1 MLSKLLQDLFWQ
13 HQATLFLPFQRGFLM
28 LQKLLHYSTHICY
41 LKPFYT
47 NLFWSP
53 GIQLAITYLPSYIVV
68 IGLQFFK
75 NLFEYIH
82 KTFSYN
88 TIFYT
93 YSHLLNFFPEYDSL
107 LKVSKTTW
115 RIGLLSTASR
125 VTAVLHW
132 VEKLAPSKK
141 FFCIHYQGFDWICRW
156 NILLE
161 IFWYFCSFSYA
172 ICTCIVY
179 RHKCIFWKIAFY
191 IHSVTT
197 YLCNCWIRISMSQRG
212 INFNWNDL

>member
-28 LQKLLHYSTHICY
+28 LQKLLYYSTHICY
-41 LKPFYT
+41 LMPFYT

-53 GIQLAITYLPSYIVV
+53 FGSNWQLPTFILL
-68 IGLQFFK
+68 IGVQFLW

-82 KTFSYN
+82 NTFFYN
-88 TIFYT
+88 TIFYRYIFT
-93 YSHLLNFFPEYDSL
+93 SSKLLSWIWQFVESFKDNLENWAF
-107 LKVSKTTW
+107 VNSKTSHCS
-115 RIGLLSTASR
+115 IALS
-125 VTAVLHW
+125 W
-132 VEKLAPSKK
+132 KLAPSKK

-191 IHSVTT
+191 VHSVTT